1 MGSGCPSKLAP
12 GLTLAGGTVA
22 GMEGFAHWVPNTH
35 ILVIHLPLGLLV
47 AAVGADLL
55 SLLRRDQ
62 RTVGRVSTGLHV
74 GGTITLILAY
84 FTGRSA
90 AEEVYIPGLAHAL
103 VAQHWHWALWC
114 VWYFG
119 LATLGRLALQ
129 LRGTSSSRRISVGLS
144 ATSLAGLA
152 LLAMT
157 AELGG
162 RLVYHYGV
170 GVAAPTAHEGS
181 TATLKQVTSP
191 ANLTSQGAIDATD
204 PDLAP

>member
-1 MGSGCPSKLAP
+1 
-12 GLTLAGGTVA
+12 
-22 GMEGFAHWVPNTH
+22 MEGFADWVPNPH
-35 ILVIHLPLGLLV
+35 IVVIHLPLGLLV

-62 RTVGRVSTGLHV
+62 RTVRRVSTGLHIM
-74 GGTITLILAY
+74 GTMTLILAY

-103 VAQHWHWALWC
+103 VAQHWHWALGC

-129 LRGTSSSRRISVGLS
+129 LHGRSSSRTITIGLS
-144 ATSLAGLA
+144 TTGLAGLA
-152 LLAMT
+152 VLAMT

-181 TATLKQVTSP
+181 TATFKRVTSP

-204 PDLAP
+204 PDHAP

>member
-1 MGSGCPSKLAP
+1 
-12 GLTLAGGTVA
+12 
-22 GMEGFAHWVPNTH
+22 MEGFAHWVPNTH

-129 LRGTSSSRRISVGLS
+129 LRQHAVHS
-144 ATSLAGLA
+144 
-152 LLAMT
+152 
-157 AELGG
+157 
-162 RLVYHYGV
+162 
-170 GVAAPTAHEGS
+170 TAHCAWKTLQIEEHLQS
-181 TATLKQVTSP
+181 TRGVCLLQP
-191 ANLTSQGAIDATD
+191 A
-204 PDLAP
+204 